1 VSELFDEVDEEVRR
15 DQLKKL
21 WDKYSIFIVALA
33 VLVVAAVGGWRGY
46 QYVEAEKAAK
56 ASEAFNHAVDLSEQ
70 GKHEEAEKAF
80 AELVAKAPYGYRL
93 LSRFHEAAEIA
104 GRDPK
109 AAAKMFDDLAADAS
123 IGAEQQELA
132 RIRAAGLLV
141 DSASYADMKQRLEP
155 DTVPSAAF
163 RHSARELLAL
173 SAFRTNDTS
182 AARLWLDQISA
193 DTDTPPS
200 LRSRAEALQALLPPV
215 AKS

>member
-15 DQLKKL
+15 EQLQKL
-21 WDKYSIFIVALA
+21 WDRYSIYIVAL
-33 VLVVAAVGGWRGY
+33 VLLVIAGVGGWRGY
-46 QYVEAEKAAK
+46 QYVETEKAAK
-56 ASEAFNHAVDLSEQ
+56 ASEAFNRAAELSER

-93 LSRFHEAAEIA
+93 LSRFHEAAEVA
-104 GRDPK
+104 VRDPK
-109 AAAKMFDDLAADAS
+109 AAAKMFDDLAADSS

-163 RHSARELLAL
+163 RATARELLAL
-173 SAFRTNDTS
+173 SAFRGNDTT
-182 AARLWLDQISA
+182 AARLWVDQILT

-200 LRSRAEALQALLPPV
+200 MRSRAEALQALLPPV

>member
-1 VSELFDEVDEEVRR
+1 MSELFDEVDEEVRR
-15 DQLKKL
+15 EQLKKL
-21 WDKYSIFIVALA
+21 WDKYSIYIIALA
-33 VLVVAAVGGWRGY
+33 ILVVAGVGGWRGY
-46 QYVEAEKAAK
+46 QYLEAEKAAK
-56 ASEAFNHAVDLSEQ
+56 ASVAFNHAVELSEQ

-80 AELVAKAPYGYRL
+80 AEIVAKAPYGYRL
-93 LSRFHEAAEIA
+93 LSRFREAGEVAN
-104 GRDPK
+104 RDPK
-109 AAAKMFDDLAADAS
+109 AAAKMFDDLAADSS

-141 DSASYADMKQRLEP
+141 DSATYADMKQRLEP
-155 DTVPSAAF
+155 DTVPSATF

-173 SAFRTNDTS
+173 SAFHANDTN

-193 DTDTPPS
+193 DNETPPS

>member
-46 QYVEAEKAAK
+46 QYVEAEKAIK

-132 RIRAAGLLV
+132 RIRAASLLV

-193 DTDTPPS
+193 DTETPPS